1 MEGPERFGAKG
12 VNGTLVVTP
21 ERIMIRRK
29 RAVLVLLGQ
38 GFSRSKEI
46 AVDQIVGTQFKKA
59 TTFING
65 YIRFSLA
72 GGTETKGGGFDAAQD
87 ENAIMF
93 TDKQQPAFA
102 RAKELIDLYG
112 EAARDAERLVAGDA
126 RARGNL
132 SSGYRLSSVKV
143 DSTATASSSR
153 SMPMFAATMRS
164 VVSWQ
169 AARAASSRSPEQ
181 GTSPSPPT
189 AGCAPQ
195 RKAAAG
201 TDSAATTQC
210 TGSASSGLHRRP
222 HRATISTVCDGH
234 VGKIVGKQAGRLTFR
249 PRSVRYER
257 RPAALAGGGPLCET
271 RGRARTPKSGP
282 LRMCGRP
289 HRGPRGAARL
299 TSQAHPP

>member
-112 EAARDAERLVAGDA
+112 EAARDAA
-126 RARGNL
+126 
-132 SSGYRLSSVKV
+132 
-143 DSTATASSSR
+143 
-153 SMPMFAATMRS
+153 
-164 VVSWQ
+164 
-169 AARAASSRSPEQ
+169 PE
-181 GTSPSPPT
+181 
-189 AGCAPQ
+189 AD
-195 RKAAAG
+195 R
-201 TDSAATTQC
+201 
-210 TGSASSGLHRRP
+210 
-222 HRATISTVCDGH
+222 
-234 VGKIVGKQAGRLTFR
+234 
-249 PRSVRYER
+249 
-257 RPAALAGGGPLCET
+257 
-271 RGRARTPKSGP
+271 
-282 LRMCGRP
+282 
-289 HRGPRGAARL
+289 
-299 TSQAHPP
+299 